1 MDGAGP
7 PGAGEAKKPGPLDSR
22 EQFEANLLK
31 QVRASDAI
39 SARTAP

>member
-31 QVRASDAI
+31 QVCGYDSI
-39 SARTAP
+39 SARTVP